1 MSLRGLLCGYYG
13 CGNLGDEA
21 VLGGIVHSW
30 AHQFG
35 DSKGLV
41 ALSGAAAS
49 TETWHGIHAVP
60 RMDARAVRTA
70 MAETDV
76 AVSGG
81 GSLFQDATSV
91 RSLLYYAGYLWLARR
106 MGRPAVVYAQGVGPL
121 HRPLSRTITAA
132 AFRTAALVTVRD
144 PESAELVRRIGGA
157 AARLEVTAD
166 PAFALTEL
174 PRTEPGGGLAVLALR
189 TWASLRTAADAAKL
203 VRAVQG
209 EGLHRVALL
218 AMHTGDD
225 VALAR
230 EAAELAGDGCFV
242 AQLPD
247 VASAIDLVR
256 CASVVVAM
264 RLHALVFAVMAATPV
279 VALSYDPKV
288 KSFMSSARLAAYCTE
303 EFDSARVQALCKSAL
318 AAAPEIRR
326 LQAARSVELRR
337 EALRT
342 AALVAE
348 VVAR

>member
-35 DSKGLV
+35 DTKGLV
-41 ALSGAAAS
+41 ALSGAPAS
-49 TETWHGIHAVP
+49 TETWHGIRAVP
-60 RMDARAVRTA
+60 RMDVRAVRAA

-76 AVSGG
+76 AISGG
-81 GSLFQDATSV
+81 GSLFQDATSI

-106 MGRPAVVYAQGVGPL
+106 MGLPAVVYAQGVGPL

-144 PESAELVRRIGGA
+144 PDSAELVRRIGGA
-157 AARLEVTAD
+157 TARLEVTAD
-166 PAFALTEL
+166 PAFALPER
-174 PRTEPGGGLAVLALR
+174 PQREPGGELAVLALR
-189 TWASLRTAADAAKL
+189 AWGSLRTAADAAEL
-203 VRAVQG
+203 VRAVRG
-209 EGLHRVALL
+209 EGLQRVALL
-218 AMHTGDD
+218 AMHAGED
-225 VALAR
+225 VSLAR
-230 EAAELAGDGCFV
+230 EAAALAGEGCFV
-242 AQLPD
+242 ANVPD
-247 VASAIDLVR
+247 VASALDLVGG
-256 CASVVVAM
+256 AGLVVAM

-288 KSFMSSARLAAYCTE
+288 KSFMSSARLSAYCTE
-303 EFDSARVQALCKSAL
+303 EFGSAPVQALCRSAL
-318 AAAPEIRR
+318 AATPEIRR
-326 LQAARSVELRR
+326 LQVARGIELRR